1 MEENRRIRTIL
12 AFAGAALLI
21 FLAGYPVVREKI
33 SEYRK
38 KDIFLGEEQSP
49 GNGEETEEERKT
61 EPGEEEEEF
70 VPAAGTAQEKMP
82 APEVRFSLED
92 SEGDLQEFQ
101 VSLWRSDTGICYL
114 FLPGFARGRGL
125 VLEEAEAGSIFID
138 GREIKEGD
146 VLREISEGKPYE
158 LLAPEGGDDRTL
170 QSEVVFMYSSDLP
183 VLSLVTVSGSTD
195 FIDEDKENEEGGSA
209 ALYGE
214 NGERMFAGQAESIRG
229 RGNSTWGLSKKP
241 YQIKL
246 CEEADFFGFG
256 EAASWNLLANGYDE
270 TRLRNRIALELASEL
285 GMDYVPEG
293 RMIDLYIN
301 NCYYGNYFLTE
312 KIRVDEG
319 SVDIRDMEELA
330 EAVYSPQE
338 LEKLDRGRNE
348 EGTRK
353 WTETGIDNG
362 DLSGGYL
369 LERELASRFET
380 EISGFV
386 TSQGDCYT
394 LQSPLYASKEQV
406 NYIADLMQAFQDA
419 VSEKDG
425 IHPATGKHYSEYIDV
440 DSFIRKY
447 LVEEISKNYDGGVTS
462 SFFYKPE
469 DSVSRKLFAG
479 PVWDYDVAFG
489 NCNLDRIASNPEGIT
504 RLNDHVYGT
513 DVFVRLYEKEDFYG
527 QMVKMYEEKALP
539 YLNFLLTEGLDAM
552 VSESRKS
559 AEMDSIRWEGLENRY
574 QYYEKYDNDVRYL
587 KYFIEKRKDFLNEVW
602 LGGGSYHNMTFV
614 VDGEAWQLLCIR
626 DGEVPETEPIP
637 SRYSSLFMGWVTE
650 DGIPFDRY
658 KPVYEDMTFYAIW
671 QELPVEDV
679 VLTQ

>member
-61 EPGEEEEEF
+61 GPGEEEEEF
-70 VPAAGTAQEKMP
+70 VPAAGTAQEKLP

-101 VSLWRSDTGICYL
+101 VCLWRSDTGICYL

-125 VLEEAEAGSIFID
+125 VLEEAEAGSIFIG

-353 WTETGIDNG
+353 WAETGIDNG
-362 DLSGGYL
+362 NLSGGYL

-658 KPVYEDMTFYAIW
+658 KPVYEDMTFYAVW

>member
-38 KDIFLGEEQSP
+38 KDIFLGEEQNP
-49 GNGEETEEERKT
+49 GNGEETEGERKT

-70 VPAAGTAQEKMP
+70 VPAAGTAKENLP

-101 VSLWRSDTGICYL
+101 VCLWRSDTGICYL

-125 VLEEAEAGSIFID
+125 VLEEAEAGSIFIG

-170 QSEVVFMYSSDLP
+170 QGEVVFMYSSDLP

-353 WTETGIDNG
+353 WAETGIDNG
-362 DLSGGYL
+362 NLSGGYL

-559 AEMDSIRWEGLENRY
+559 AEMDSVRWEGLENRY

-658 KPVYEDMTFYAIW
+658 KPVYEDMTFYAVW

>member
-61 EPGEEEEEF
+61 GPGEEEEEF
-70 VPAAGTAQEKMP
+70 VPAAGTAQEKLP

-101 VSLWRSDTGICYL
+101 VCLWRSDTGICYL

-125 VLEEAEAGSIFID
+125 VLEEAEAGSIFIG

-158 LLAPEGGDDRTL
+158 LLAPEGGDGGML

-214 NGERMFAGQAESIRG
+214 NGRRMFAGQVESIRG

-353 WTETGIDNG
+353 WAETGIDNG
-362 DLSGGYL
+362 NLSGGYL

-559 AEMDSIRWEGLENRY
+559 AEMDSVRWEGLENRY

-658 KPVYEDMTFYAIW
+658 KPVYEDMTFYAVW